1 MDGGEPQHP
10 DNRESPPRDDAG
22 AGLHMLYP
30 QAYTWLIL
38 VSALD
43 IMFTWV
49 VLHFGGREVN
59 LLADLIIDSSGLW
72 GLLVFKFGLV
82 VLSIV
87 ICEEVGRRR
96 RETGKRLSWL
106 AVVISA
112 TPVIAAI
119 VQLLLHRSAS

>member
-1 MDGGEPQHP
+1 MEGGEPEHP
-10 DNRESPPRDDAG
+10 DQREPASREDTG

-59 LLADLIIDSSGLW
+59 LIADLIIESSGLW
-72 GLLVFKFGLV
+72 GLLIFKFGLV

-87 ICEEVGRRR
+87 ICEEVGRRKPESGR
-96 RETGKRLSWL
+96 WLSWL

-112 TPVIAAI
+112 LPVIAAI
-119 VQLLLHRSAS
+119 VQLLAHRAA